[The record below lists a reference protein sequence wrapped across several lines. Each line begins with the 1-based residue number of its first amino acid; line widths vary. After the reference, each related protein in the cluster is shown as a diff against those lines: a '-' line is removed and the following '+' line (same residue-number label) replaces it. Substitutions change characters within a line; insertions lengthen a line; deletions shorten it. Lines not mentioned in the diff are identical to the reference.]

1 MRSINWLL
9 AGCVL
14 GIGIETAPAQQA
26 TPEQINKALE
36 LLRSMPPL
44 TNAAAGTVTNV
55 TVPVGQLKAP
65 ASPAPA
71 AAVTDPKALREAAQK
86 AEAAAR
92 QQANRET
99 KRLRDDKQPA
109 NANSLA
115 EEQELRVKTE
125 AERQKEI
132 SRIEAEVE
140 KVRQARAQSTN
151 ATGLS
156 PNLEKQAREL
166 LNQVMENTKDAKLPT
181 TLVPTITTG
190 TTPKSTKAEAGLPAI
205 TVAPAPAA
213 PVTPA
218 APAASQPAKPATVAV
233 TPPVATPAAAQGTL
247 TPEQERKARELLD
260 RALSQT
266 PAQPAVVKT
275 AVPTAPAPVVT
286 ATPPA
291 APAPTPA
298 PVVTATPAVTPA
310 PVVTAAPAV
319 KTVPPSGLTSEQ
331 ERKAIELLE
340 KKLRQETGNREVVQ
354 SPASP
359 TATPP
364 AAITSPAV
372 ATPPAAVPAPTPA
385 KVEYKTKEEIKAES
399 KRLEKEQREA
409 ELKIKAEAKKKL
421 EVDEAARRTLDRMEA
436 ESNAKAKEQ
445 AGKRLAEGDKT
456 SKEAKVKAEPA
467 SVSAPVSKAAAKSAA
482 VKTKPQRLAE
492 LLESYMKDQL
502 TPEQYHTQRAKLLAE
517 P

>member
-44 TNAAAGTVTNV
+44 TNAAAGAVTNV
-55 TVPVGQLKAP
+55 TVPGGQLKAP

-115 EEQELRVKTE
+115 EEQELRVKAE

-233 TPPVATPAAAQGTL
+233 TPPVATPAATQGAL

-266 PAQPAVVKT
+266 PAQPVAVKT
-275 AVPTAPAPVVT
+275 
-286 ATPPA
+286 A
-291 APAPTPA
+291 APAPAPA
-298 PVVTATPAVTPA
+298 VTATPAVTPA
-310 PVVTAAPAV
+310 PVVIAAPAV
-319 KTVPPSGLTSEQ
+319 KTVAPSGLTSEQ
-331 ERKAIELLE
+331 ERKALELLE
-340 KKLRQETGNREVVQ
+340 KKLRQETGNHEVVQ

-372 ATPPAAVPAPTPA
+372 ATPPATVPAPTPA

-409 ELKIKAEAKKKL
+409 ELKIKAEGKKKL

-482 VKTKPQRLAE
+482 AKSAAVKTKPQRLAE